1 MLEGERHMDLYLA
14 RNLSRRAILVALHQ
28 REHGPRPVAVI
39 ARDTG
44 LSVRSVYLAL
54 EELQNLARH
63 DHDLHGLHGIKEPVQ
78 NPANQPPAAVQDP
91 ARNPK
96 APAPEGEPAAPADD
110 PVVSEL
116 VSHGIWPGAA
126 RRLVALVGAAA
137 VRLQLAYHAF
147 RLARGFRFRRA
158 AAAFLYSACRNPEQY
173 PAPEGFHAAAHLER
187 EGIAPPARTPARP
200 AREPEPVAAPLT
212 LEDRLNTI
220 RGLMASSIPAA
231 RRRAAKLAHE
241 WGLEVKVSA
250 LVELVAPA
258 PGLVAV

>member
-1 MLEGERHMDLYLA
+1 MDLHLA

-28 REHGPRPVAVI
+28 REHGPRPVAAI

-63 DHDLHGLHGIKEPVQ
+63 DHDLHGFHGIKEPVQ
-78 NPANQPPAAVQDP
+78 NLADQPPAAVQDP
-91 ARNPK
+91 ARPLEDG
-96 APAPEGEPAAPADD
+96 PPADD

-116 VSHGIWPGAA
+116 AAHGIWPGAA

-137 VRLQLAYHAF
+137 IRLQLAYHAF
-147 RLARGFRFRRA
+147 RLARGFRFRKA
-158 AAAFLYSACRNPEQY
+158 AAAFLYAACRNPEQY
-173 PAPEGFHAAAHLER
+173 PAPDGFHAAAHLER

-231 RRRAAKLAHE
+231 RRRAAKLACE
-241 WGLEVKVSA
+241 WGLEGKVSA
-250 LVELVAPA
+250 LVVMAGSA